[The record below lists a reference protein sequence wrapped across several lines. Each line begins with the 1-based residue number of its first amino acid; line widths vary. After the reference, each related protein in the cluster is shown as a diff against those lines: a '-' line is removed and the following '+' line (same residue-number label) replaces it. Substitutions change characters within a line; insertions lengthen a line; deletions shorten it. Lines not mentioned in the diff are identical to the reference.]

1 MKEEQI
7 ALARRAMACH
17 GWKWIPGMLAVRAEE
32 PPFLSEGCDPARLL
46 WRTCRVYEVSET
58 KVVRCSDNA
67 FGPTSTAFIPDL
79 TDPATLGCLL
89 ALVREAWRCPT
100 VYVRQGTTR
109 RVSDNVMA
117 WEVCDLWLD
126 AEACRALGVDRPSSV
141 GSWGHGSE
149 AEALVAALEAV
160 PSSVKSTST

>member
-1 MKEEQI
+1 MTEEQT
-7 ALARRAMACH
+7 ALARRAVACRGWRWMA
-17 GWKWIPGMLAVRAEE
+17 GMLCIWPNGNEWRVAQVSGIDGVNDC
-32 PPFLSEGCDPARLL
+32 PNYPAGG
-46 WRTCRVYEVSET
+46 WGDDYSDRTT
-58 KVVRCSDNA
+58 
-67 FGPTSTAFIPDL
+67 GLPDL

-149 AEALVAALEAV
+149 AEALVAALEAA
-160 PSSVKSTST
+160 PSAKSTSAR